1 LPYALRSSFLRDQ
14 YTNIERSITVSPL
27 PRTGEGNV
35 KPSFLL
41 EECGERVYRLVQL
54 GVLFDA
60 YPKIYML
67 VNIGS
72 KHVPIGA
79 GRGK

>member
-1 LPYALRSSFLRDQ
+1 
-14 YTNIERSITVSPL
+14 
-27 PRTGEGNV
+27 
-35 KPSFLL
+35 L

-54 GVLFDA
+54 GVFLDA

-79 GRGK
+79 GHG